1 MTGFT
6 GFSAPTSSSFG
17 MNTQT
22 TASPFGNDNNSNVS
36 NLDIFFLCTYKSTV
50 KYMLHMWCMF
60 ILLLIQCMI

>member
-22 TASPFGNDNNSNVS
+22 TASPFGNDYNLNVS
-36 NLDIFFLCTYKSTV
+36 N
-50 KYMLHMWCMF
+50 
-60 ILLLIQCMI
+60 